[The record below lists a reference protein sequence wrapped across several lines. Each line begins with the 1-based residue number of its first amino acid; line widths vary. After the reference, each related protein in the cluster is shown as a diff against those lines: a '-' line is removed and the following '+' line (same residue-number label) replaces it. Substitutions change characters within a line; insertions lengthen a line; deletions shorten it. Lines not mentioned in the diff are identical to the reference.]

1 MINRERHTMKET
13 EIVQLAQQGD
23 TLAFRQL
30 FEDNKRKVFTLAI
43 AKTDEDVKAQEQ
55 AIFWLGQKDDEAA
68 LKFFEEILL
77 KKK

>member
-1 MINRERHTMKET
+1 MKET